1 MAVESAADLEG
12 FFNPNEFGAEALLI
26 TGTGEHPVTGIPDS
40 FAEDDR
46 LGATSNSSRSPFLAG
61 AADFSLTELQ
71 FHLSWPSVLGA
82 GAVAED
88 TLQILTGTYA
98 GLYRVKEVKRDGE
111 QCRLMLNK
119 R

>member
-26 TGTGEHPVTGIPDS
+26 TGAGSFPVAGIPDS
-40 FAEDDR
+40 FAEEDR

-61 AADFSLTELQ
+61 AADFSVTELQ
-71 FHLSWPSVLGA
+71 FQLPWHSVLAA

-88 TLQILTGTYA
+88 SLQITTGTYA
-98 GLYRVKEVKRDGE
+98 GLYRIKEVKRDGE

-119 R
+119 K

>member
-1 MAVESAADLEG
+1 MAVETAADLEG
-12 FFNPNEFGAEALLI
+12 FFNPSEFGEEALLI
-26 TGTGEHPVTGIPDS
+26 TGTGSHPVTGIPDS

-46 LGATSNSSRSPFLAG
+46 LGSTSKSGRSPFMAG

-71 FHLSWPSVLGA
+71 FQLPWHSVLSA
-82 GAVAED
+82 GAIAD
-88 TLQILTGTYA
+88 DSLQIITGTYA

-119 R
+119 K

>member
-1 MAVESAADLEG
+1 MAIESAADLEG

-26 TGTGEHPVTGIPDS
+26 TGAGEFPVTGIPDS

-46 LGATSNSSRSPFLAG
+46 LGSTSKSGRSPFMAG

-71 FHLSWPSVLGA
+71 FQLPWHHVVAA
-82 GAVAED
+82 GVVAENS
-88 TLQILTGTYA
+88 LQIITGTYA

-119 R
+119 K